1 MKTFLNSEI
10 AILAEFRDKQKEC
23 IKENLP
29 VDYGDYEKLNDE
41 IDRQF
46 KVACDLIKF
55 AKRQG
60 VAEIGSYVKEK
71 FSPGLKLNKLAQED
85 FNLKTAYV
93 PEIKKN
99 KEGFFR
105 QWGRL
110 YGC

>member
-1 MKTFLNSEI
+1 LKTFLNSEI